1 MAMVQGS
8 PRLVAPLA
16 PDDRSAREAEIGRR
30 LIAGDPGAAAA
41 LWDCFLPLVRGL
53 LIRALGP
60 SEIDDALQDVF
71 LRIFRRG
78 RALRDPTLVRS
89 YVVAVTVHHIRSE
102 FRRRRVR
109 RVLRLSSGDEP
120 EPRAA
125 PMEGGGNPQAV
136 LALRALYRALD
147 ALPTDERLAFTLR
160 FFENVELP
168 EGARLAGTS
177 LATFK
182 RRIAAAKL
190 RLWSLTGE
198 DPILAPYLAAEIE
211 GSS

>member
-1 MAMVQGS
+1 
-8 PRLVAPLA
+8 
-16 PDDRSAREAEIGRR
+16 
-30 LIAGDPGAAAA
+30 
-41 LWDCFLPLVRGL
+41 
-53 LIRALGP
+53 
-60 SEIDDALQDVF
+60 
-71 LRIFRRG
+71 
-78 RALRDPTLVRS
+78 
-89 YVVAVTVHHIRSE
+89 
-102 FRRRRVR
+102 
-109 RVLRLSSGDEP
+109 
-120 EPRAA
+120 
-125 PMEGGGNPQAV
+125 V